1 MNHEKIAPGLMVAME
16 NFQSQGETGLMPQM
30 QTMGLVPSVGTSKP
44 MRTVVFLDC
53 DPNASLDH
61 LAQHDIRIN
70 QSEGR
75 FRTAILPFASLD
87 ALSQDAAIKRILP
100 SRYLQPKLDVAGEM
114 THVTQW
120 RGEAQTG
127 GKNVIVGII
136 DTGIDASHEA
146 FKGRILRIWD
156 QQLRGDGVKEGGYGA
171 ELTPGLFSIS
181 RDDHGH
187 GTHVAG
193 IAGGADA
200 MFCGVAPEAEFII
213 VKTSF
218 MNAHIADAVRYIF
231 RIASELNRPAVIN
244 LSLGGH
250 FDAHDGSDP
259 LSRIIDEQ
267 SGPGRLVCCAAG
279 NEGTDDIHATAVV
292 AALATQEIRFRVPA
306 TIRNITL
313 NGWYDGD
320 AGIEIALV
328 SPLGVSTPFQAVIR
342 QGNNAKSYQLPD
354 AAVTVASPPPNLAN
368 GDHQFVVDLQGQ
380 RQADVNSGVW
390 KLLLRNVAKKPAT
403 IHAWIM
409 DDSQAASVIF
419 TGAAVSDSMKIGSP
433 GAAASAITVAA
444 YTSRAQWNDIDM
456 QHQDVGFAPDTIS
469 EFSSE
474 GPLRNMQAKPD
485 VTAPGAMIVSC
496 LSKDSPARRRDIFRE
511 HFRVMA
517 GTSMATPFITGLM
530 ALLLQQDAELDP
542 AHAKDILRKI
552 SSIPGQSGTTFDNK
566 WGGGLIDAAKLP
578 FVLGSKQENAG

>member
-16 NFQSQGETGLMPQM
+16 HFQSQGEPGLMPQM
-30 QTMGLVPSVGTSKP
+30 RTLGLIPSAGSSKP

-61 LAQHDIRIN
+61 LVQHDIRVN
-70 QSEGR
+70 QPDGR

-87 ALSQDAAIKRILP
+87 ALSRDAAVRRILP
-100 SRYLQPKLDVAGEM
+100 SRYLQPKLDVAGKM

-120 RGEAQTG
+120 RSGQQVG

-136 DTGIDASHEA
+136 DTGIDASHPA
-146 FKGRILRIWD
+146 FQGRILRIWD
-156 QQLRGDGVKEGGYGA
+156 QDLRGDGVREGGYGA
-171 ELTPGLFSIS
+171 ELMPGMFSIS

-193 IAGGADA
+193 IASGADT
-200 MFCGVAPEAEFII
+200 MFSGVAPEAEFII

-218 MNAHIADAVRYIF
+218 VNAHIADAVRYIF
-231 RIASELNRPAVIN
+231 RIAREMNRPAVIN

-279 NEGTDDIHATAVV
+279 NEGNDDIHATATI
-292 AALATQEIRFRVPA
+292 AAQATQEIRFRVPA
-306 TIRNITL
+306 TISNLTL

-320 AGIEIALV
+320 AGLEIALI
-328 SPLGVSTPFQAVIR
+328 SPLGISTPFQGVIR

-354 AAVTVASPPPNLAN
+354 AIITVATPPPNLAN
-368 GDHQFVVDLQGQ
+368 GDHQFVVDVQGPQ
-380 RQADVNSGVW
+380 QGHVNSGVW
-390 KLLLRNVAKKPAT
+390 KLVLRNVSQKPAT
-403 IHAWIM
+403 FDAWIM

-419 TGAAVSDSMKIGSP
+419 TGAAVSDTMKIGAP

-444 YTSRAQWNDIDM
+444 FTSRAQWEDIDM
-456 QHQDVGFAPDTIS
+456 QRQDVGFAPNTIS

-474 GPLRNMQAKPD
+474 GPLRNHQQKPD

-496 LSKDSPARRRDIFRE
+496 LSKDSPIRRRDIFRE

-517 GTSMATPFITGLM
+517 GTSMSTPFITGLM
-530 ALLLQQDAELDP
+530 ALLLQQHPELDP

-552 SSIPGQSGTTFDNK
+552 SSIPGMPDTTFDKK
-566 WGGGLIDAAKLP
+566 WGSGLIDAAKLP
-578 FVLGSKQENAG
+578 AVLGSGQETVG